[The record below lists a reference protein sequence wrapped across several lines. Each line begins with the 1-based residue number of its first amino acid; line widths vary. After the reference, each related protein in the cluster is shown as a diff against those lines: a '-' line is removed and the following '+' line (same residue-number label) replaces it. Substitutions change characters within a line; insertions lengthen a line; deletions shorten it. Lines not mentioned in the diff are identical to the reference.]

1 MAFKP
6 VTANTHR
13 GPFVTILARRGQE
26 RGLTL
31 SVASL
36 RAIGE
41 PRAIAF
47 EWDDD
52 ASLLR
57 ISAASPESPE
67 ASRLPSTMSHGVT
80 VTALLRELGVS
91 FPGTTRLAATPDGP
105 LAIIADLSEYRSAA

>member
-1 MAFKP
+1 M
-6 VTANTHR
+6 
-13 GPFVTILARRGQE
+13 TILARRGQE